1 MRIHQRSELM
11 NNKFQKRITALC
23 AALLVAV
30 SALSVIPIGAI
41 EPSDSVNY
49 IIPSVSSPD
58 NMEEAVVSPF
68 PDVGEDDW
76 FFDDVIRLTALKI
89 LDGYPD
95 GSFHPER
102 EITNAE
108 FVKVLMVAMGAA
120 TDAEFDFLLFPE
132 HWASVYISLAYKD
145 GILTDDDII
154 AGFDPSAPITRAAM
168 TKMMVLALGIDVV
181 RIDDPFSDISDAYA
195 STAYNE
201 YLLRGYLMPDG
212 TRIYNGEG
220 NALRSEAASII
231 VRVLDYREEPYA
243 YKKDAILANAAENKL
258 NTESEIIDLFYVLS
272 REFMSEFTFM
282 SDIPFDTW
290 KNYYRHA
297 NVIYLEY
304 FYTTSLSC
312 SYNANDPVE
321 YHLTL
326 RYANDV
332 DELKALHKKALEKA
346 DKFAETVIT
355 EDMSDTEKVKA
366 IHDYIILNCA
376 YDYNNYLAGTVNF
389 EARLAAGALCNKS
402 AVCQGYAAAFNML
415 ARRVGIRSVVV
426 TGTAPGSA
434 DEHAWNMVLIGGRI
448 YHIDVTHDDPVP
460 DMTGRISYR
469 YYMLS
474 DAEMT
479 ELGYVW
485 DKSQSNLKYF
495 Y

>member
-1 MRIHQRSELM
+1 M

-23 AALLVAV
+23 AALLALV
-30 SALSVIPIGAI
+30 SAFLAMPVGAA
-41 EPSDSVNY
+41 EPTGNVNQT
-49 IIPSVSSPD
+49 IPSVSSPD
-58 NMEEAVVSPF
+58 HAEEFPTSAF
-68 PDVGEDDW
+68 PDVCEDDW
-76 FFDDVIRLTALKI
+76 FFCDVTRLTELKI
-89 LDGYPD
+89 LSGYPD

-108 FVKVLMVAMGAA
+108 FVKMLVVAMG
-120 TDAEFDFLLFPE
+120 TDTDVELDFLLFPE

-154 AGFDPSAPITRAAM
+154 AGFDPSAAITRAAM

-212 TRIYNGEG
+212 SRIYNGEG

-231 VRVLDYREEPYA
+231 VRVLDYSEEPYA
-243 YKKDAILANAAENKL
+243 YKRDAILANAAENKL
-258 NTESEIIDLFYVLS
+258 NTESELIDLFYVLS
-272 REFMSEFTFM
+272 REFMREFTFM

-312 SYNANDPVE
+312 SYDAKNPVE
-321 YHLTL
+321 YNLTL

-332 DELKALHKKALEKA
+332 EELKALHQKALDKA

-355 EDMSDTEKVKA
+355 ENMTATEKVKA

-376 YDYNNYLAGTVNF
+376 YDYNSYLAGTVAF
-389 EARLAAGALCNKS
+389 EARLAAGALCSRS

-415 ARRVGIRSVVV
+415 SRRVGIRSVVV
-426 TGTAPGSA
+426 TGTAPASN
-434 DEHAWNMVLIGGRI
+434 DEHAWNMVLIDGRI

-474 DAEMT
+474 DAEMS